1 MLRLELMEE
10 LKIPVEAPKLKPDV
24 IVNCYGIKDV
34 EYIPV
39 HHGNEDAYLGDFF
52 KVSGE
57 IDDSVLIEGD
67 LRKVKRIGE
76 GMSQGSIEIHGDV
89 GMHLAK
95 DMSGGKVFVDGN
107 VSDWMASGMSGGII
121 RVNGSVGNFACASYW
136 GEKGGMSGGVVF
148 INGSA
153 GADLGRRMRRGIV
166 FVSGSVGKFVGVD
179 VIAGTIFVMGEAA
192 EGIGAGMKRGSIV
205 LYRQAGLLPSF
216 LYSGEFKPYS
226 MLLYSRYL
234 GDLFQ
239 LELPLEFESGYFR
252 RYMGD
257 FLSLGKGEILVWSH

>member
-107 VSDWMASGMSGGII
+107 V
-121 RVNGSVGNFACASYW
+121 GNFACASYW
-136 GEKGGMSGGVVF
+136 GEKRGMSGGVVF

-153 GADLGRRMRRGIV
+153 GDDLGRRMRRGIV
-166 FVSGSVGKFVGVD
+166 FVSGSVGKFVGAD
-179 VIAGTIFVMGEAA
+179 VIAGTIFVMGRAA
-192 EGIGAGMKRGSIV
+192 EGVGAGMKRGSIV

-216 LYSGEFKPYS
+216 LYSGEFKPYFL
-226 MLLYSRYL
+226 LLYSRYL

-239 LELPLEFESGYFR
+239 LELPPEFESGYFR